1 MNTLL
6 ETNLF
11 QREHFILNF
20 TPLRPVIKEKYL
32 DVPVLTGGVGKI
44 HDISV
49 DCGLK
54 YFIHMEEYA
63 SYKRYEGRDNRPDR
77 NNIIETL
84 MKRYDSTII
93 LILGILRKRSRRC
106 NFQHPSCIDASWLN
120 ILGGY
125 PQSKI
130 DIIFRP

>member
-11 QREHFILNF
+11 KREHFILNF
-20 TPLRPVIKEKYL
+20 TPLRPVIKQKYL

-63 SYKRYEGRDNRPDR
+63 SYMQYKGRDDRPSR
-77 NNIIETL
+77 NLVLETL
-84 MKRYDSTII
+84 MKRYKDIFI
-93 LILGILRKRSRRC
+93 LILSS
-106 NFQHPSCIDASWLN
+106 F
-120 ILGGY
+120 
-125 PQSKI
+125 
-130 DIIFRP
+130 